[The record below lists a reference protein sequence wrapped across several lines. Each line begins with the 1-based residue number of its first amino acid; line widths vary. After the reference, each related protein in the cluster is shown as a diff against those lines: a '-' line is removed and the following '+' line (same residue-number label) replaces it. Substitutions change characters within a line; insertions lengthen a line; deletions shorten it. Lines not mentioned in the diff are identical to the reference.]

1 MPVEE
6 AIQNSSLSQ
15 SHIQIQDLLS
25 EIDKIALLAGAKL
38 NPKYRT
44 IGFDIGIDQK
54 GNIWIIEVNFYPV
67 LSMFNLLKD
76 KTMYRTIKKYK
87 KG

>member
-1 MPVEE
+1 M
-6 AIQNSSLSQ
+6 QNSNLSQ
-15 SHIQIQDLLS
+15 SHIPVQNLLS
-25 EIDKIALLAGAKL
+25 DIDNIALLAGAKL

-44 IGFDIGIDQK
+44 KGFDIGLDQK

-67 LSMFNLLKD
+67 LSMFNLLRD
-76 KTMYRTIKKYK
+76 KTMYRTIRIYK